1 MEIMEKYH
9 IQKWHLK
16 LKKNTLKKIL
26 KQRAQE
32 EWEKEI
38 GKEAEEKTS
47 QPLEKTKGHPQGTK
61 TRIHGKTNQKTKPS
75 NTKSQNE
82 HDDSQDEPQKWP

>member
-1 MEIMEKYH
+1 MGIMEKYH

-32 EWEKEI
+32 EWEREI
-38 GKEAEEKTS
+38 EKEAEEKN
-47 QPLEKTKGHPQGTK
+47 QPLEKAKGQPQRTK
-61 TRIHGKTNQKTKPS
+61 TRIHGKTNQKAKPS

-82 HDDSQDEPQKWP
+82 YDDGQDEPQKWP